1 MPVYKVTAVA
11 ADGEMYHEV
20 VEAAD
25 RFAVYRD
32 IRTRGD
38 RVLEL
43 KEATRGT
50 SFSLDWLTG
59 ILSSISLDEKV
70 ILTRNLAAMLDAGLT
85 ISRALGVMERQSRN
99 RKLKS
104 VLGSMIGEVKGGATF
119 SSALTKFPNI
129 FSALLVSMVKAG
141 EESGKMAESLRVVSE
156 QMQRTSNLTKKIRGA
171 LIYPAIVIIAM
182 IGIGILMLIYV
193 VPTLTQTFEEA
204 GADLPATTEGIIA
217 VSNFLVNNTVV
228 ALGLFLVF
236 VISLVAA
243 ARSTNGQRALSW
255 VFLRIPVI
263 RTIIM
268 ETYAARTARTL
279 SSLLSSGVDFIYSLT
294 ITREVVGNPFYQK
307 VLSEAEAAVGKGEG
321 ISKVLALYPNLYPP
335 MVSEMIAVG
344 EETGRLSDLLRE
356 TATFYEES
364 VEQQTKD
371 LSTIVEPVL
380 MVLIGGAVGFFAIS
394 MIAPIY
400 SLSNALG

>member
-85 ISRALGVMERQSRN
+85 ISRALGVMERQSKN

-129 FSALLVSMVKAG
+129 FSSLLISMVKAG
-141 EESGKMAESLRVVSE
+141 EESGKLAESLRVVSE

-171 LIYPAIVIIAM
+171 LIYPAIVVIAM

-217 VSNFLVNNTVV
+217 VSNFLVNNTVF

-236 VISLVAA
+236 VITLVAA

-255 VFLRIPVI
+255 IFLRIPVI

>member
-43 KEATRGT
+43 KEAVRGT

-85 ISRALGVMERQSRN
+85 ISRALGVMERQSKN
-99 RKLKS
+99 QKLKS

-119 SSALTKFPNI
+119 SSALSKFPNI
-129 FSALLVSMVKAG
+129 FSSLLISMVKAG
-141 EESGKMAESLRVVSE
+141 EESGKLAESLRVVSE

-171 LIYPAIVIIAM
+171 LIYPAIVVIAM

-236 VISLVAA
+236 VITLVAA
-243 ARSTNGQRALSW
+243 ARSTNGQRVLSW
-255 VFLRIPVI
+255 VFLRMPVI

>member
-43 KEATRGT
+43 REATRGT

-85 ISRALGVMERQSRN
+85 ISRALGVMERQSKN
-99 RKLKS
+99 QKLKS
-104 VLGSMIGEVKGGATF
+104 VLGSMIGDVKGGATF

-129 FSALLVSMVKAG
+129 FSSLLISMVKAG
-141 EESGKMAESLRVVSE
+141 EESGKLAESLRVVSE

-171 LIYPAIVIIAM
+171 LIYPAIVVIAM

-236 VISLVAA
+236 VIALVAA

-255 VFLRIPVI
+255 VFLRMPVI